1 MELGCGMHNWSYFW
15 IGEQGT
21 TAQQSSNA
29 LKRMFHLAAAIS
41 GHKFFTVQNL
51 SFGLQ
56 MPAGTLSLSLSLLSE
71 LRSSLLRLS
80 YLILLL
86 SSLHQLARHLPY
98 LCTAH
103 LIALHENLL
112 QNGQSLNG
120 YCPLSMTVNLTLY
133 HRILTW
139 IC

>member
-1 MELGCGMHNWSYFW
+1 MHNWSYFW

-21 TAQQSSNA
+21 TAQQSSDA
-29 LKRMFHLAAAIS
+29 LKRMFQSRGSNLWSQVLYGSKFIFWSSNAG
-41 GHKFFTVQNL
+41 GH
-51 SFGLQ
+51 
-56 MPAGTLSLSLSLLSE
+56 ALSLSLSLLSE